1 MATPETPTWSQ
12 GPPAAAR
19 NRLLQRYLPFWL
31 ARQFG
36 GTARSVVYAD
46 GFAGPGRYS
55 GGEPGAPVIA
65 YREARRAADA
75 WPGKQVDVLLVE
87 ERGDRLELLR
97 GELAECGDPD
107 PAVPTTYRRGGGTR
121 ALAQALD
128 AAAKPAGPVFAL
140 LDSPEGRLVPFDI
153 LRRIAENKASE
164 VMLTFTPG
172 NLSRIGT
179 GELQPQTV
187 TEIFGGA
194 HWDGVFRQLGSAKYT
209 YLVTQYRASLSLAG
223 FEHVLSVE
231 MVDRHGG
238 DVVHLVFA
246 TNTQAGL
253 KTMKDALWTL
263 EDVPG
268 VQYRDPR
275 DPIQELI
282 EIRGD
287 PPEQPLRRQ
296 LLMVLRDHPDGMS
309 VKQLRE
315 FTLARTVYRALD
327 ADRSIQVLIEEGLA
341 ENTAPGR
348 LTQRAIVRLTAPP
361 ADPHAWPHPPAPKNA
376 QP

>member
-1 MATPETPTWSQ
+1 MATPETPTWNQ
-12 GPPAAAR
+12 EPHAAVR
-19 NRLLQRYLPFWL
+19 NLLLQRYLPFWL

-36 GTARSVVYAD
+36 GTATSVIYAD

-65 YREARRAADA
+65 YREARRAAGA
-75 WPGKQVDVLLVE
+75 WPGRQVDVILVE
-87 ERGDRLELLR
+87 ERSDRLEILR
-97 GELAECGDPD
+97 SELGESGDPD
-107 PAVPTTYRRGGGTR
+107 PAVTTTYRQGGGTQ

-128 AAAKPAGPVFAL
+128 AAAKPTSPVFAL
-140 LDSPEGRLVPFDI
+140 LDSPDGRMVPFEI
-153 LRRIAENKASE
+153 LQRIAENKASE

-172 NLSRIGT
+172 NLSRVGT
-179 GELQPQTV
+179 GELQPQAV
-187 TEIFGGA
+187 AGIFGGV

-223 FEHVLSVE
+223 FEHVLSIE
-231 MVDRHGG
+231 MVDGRGG
-238 DVVHLVFA
+238 EVVHMVFA
-246 TNTQAGL
+246 TNTSAGL

-263 EDVPG
+263 EGVPDVH
-268 VQYRDPR
+268 YRDPR
-275 DPIQELI
+275 DPIQELL

-287 PPEQPLRRQ
+287 PAEEPLRRQ

-315 FTLARTVYRALD
+315 FTLARTVYRGFD
-327 ADRSIQVLIEEGLA
+327 ADRSIRVLIEEGFV

-348 LTQRAIVRLTAPP
+348 LTQRAIVRLTVPLT
-361 ADPHAWPHPPAPKNA
+361 DPHAWPQAPAPKKA
-376 QP
+376 RP